1 MGVTRHVRVTSE
13 KVKDAALDTVDYADD
28 SITAAK
34 ILDHTLGSQNFSTA
48 NVILQ
53 NAAQIKAELITEPKF
68 SEHLEHGTVTSVT
81 ATGRY
86 KTLTGFGGV
95 PDIVLTEIT
104 GSLAA
109 RLMGTPVAGSFG
121 VKLTTAGTQ
130 DVMFQAWGAR
140 A

>member
-1 MGVTRHVRVTSE
+1 MGQVDRHLE
-13 KVKDAALDTVDYADD
+13 TVSYKGADD
-28 SITAAK
+28 SIT
-34 ILDHTLGSQNFSTA
+34 SQHF
-48 NVILQ
+48 
-53 NAAQIKAELITEPKF
+53 
-68 SEHLEHGTVTSVT
+68 EHGTVTEVT

-86 KTLTGFGGV
+86 KVFTTAFGGV
-95 PDIVLTEIT
+95 PDVVFTEIT
-104 GSLAA
+104 GSLAS